1 MAVVVKDRVCRQCG
15 AVFQGGPRA
24 LYCPACR
31 EERRH
36 DADRRHKSKGTMRPL
51 GSTDSCAVCG
61 KPYIVNSARQKYCPD
76 CAYEAVRAVDR
87 PASRAWN
94 QAHKETYYPA
104 KNAKRN
110 AERAANPEPVREK
123 ELAYRKKRRESKKS

>member
-24 LYCPACR
+24 WYCPACR

-51 GSTDSCAVCG
+51 GSTDICTVCG
-61 KPYIVNSARQKYCPD
+61 KPYTVKSARQKYCPA

-87 PASRAWN
+87 PESRAWN
-94 QAHKETYYPA
+94 QSHKDTYYPA

-110 AERAANPEPVREK
+110 AERAVNPEPVREK
-123 ELAYRKKRRESKKS
+123 ERAYRKKRRESKKS